1 MLSIAIFPC
10 LFTGAAGIVG
20 ELSNALNLKVYTDTM
35 ILADMKKYYDIP
47 VKDLDGILFG
57 KLKKKSVA
65 HIEKENY
72 AKLLQHYL
80 QHLQKK
86 RNRNSL
92 HYGLHTSLLTAY
104 NDKIVKVLITD
115 TFAGRQHRGIKFE
128 GLSEEEAA
136 ICIKKHDKKAHRW
149 TQFLFQKDPYDESL
163 YDLVLQNKKGD
174 STDITNK
181 IRSFC
186 KNRTYRYQTLLQP
199 HLMAQSAL
207 FS

>member
-20 ELSNALNLKVYTDTM
+20 ELSNALDLKVYTDAM
-35 ILADMKKYYDIP
+35 ILADMKKHYDIP
-47 VKDLDGILFG
+47 VKDLDAILFG
-57 KLKKKSVA
+57 KLKKNASA
-65 HIEKENY
+65 LIEKENY

-80 QHLQKK
+80 HYLQKK
-86 RNRNSL
+86 RKRNSL
-92 HYGLHTSLLTAY
+92 HYGLHTCLLTAHK
-104 NDKIVKVLITD
+104 DRIVQVLITD

-136 ICIKKHDKKAHRW
+136 ICIKRHDKKAHRW
-149 TQFLFQKDPYDESL
+149 TQFLFQKNPYDESL
-163 YDLVLQNKKGD
+163 YDLILRNERGN

-186 KNRTYRYQTLLQP
+186 KTRTNRYLAPPQP
-199 HLMAQSAL
+199 HLMAQSAM
-207 FS
+207 FC